1 MRQKKRMA
9 AVIFVFP
16 VARWTAQAAA
26 RPRAVKAA
34 EVCWFQHIV
43 LALAA
48 VACVGAAF
56 FGLAARETR
65 ACLLVSLQA
74 ASPCF

>member
-16 VARWTAQAAA
+16 VAPWTAQAAA

-56 FGLAARETR
+56 FGPAGGARNP
-65 ACLLVSLQA
+65 CLF
-74 ASPCF
+74 ASVFTGR